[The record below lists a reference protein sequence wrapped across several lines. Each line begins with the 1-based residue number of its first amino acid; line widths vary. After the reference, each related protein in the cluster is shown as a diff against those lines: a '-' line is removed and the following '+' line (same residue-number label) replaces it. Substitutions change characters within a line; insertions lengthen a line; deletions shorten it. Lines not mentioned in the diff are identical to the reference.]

1 MSRHDSTGV
10 LWIHAARPALTPHVA
25 WALARAGLTLPDGTR
40 PAASMWH
47 ARPED
52 DTRVCAEIEWRGPAG
67 AAARLVGDLARWPDL
82 VFEITEDP
90 AADVPGAQ
98 GERHCHVPALG
109 TWSGVT
115 DAAGDIQIG
124 EQRLRAIMAAHRGDA
139 AGMASAL
146 DAELGT
152 AWDAALEPLRPGT
165 AGFEPWDAAGFG
177 QGTPMLDDANP
188 DPSAAS
194 ADITGAQ
201 GTVDDG
207 AVQSAAGEYEGTACD
222 VVELLSRRAVM

>member
-25 WALARAGLTLPDGTR
+25 WAIARAGIMLPDGTR
-40 PAASMWH
+40 PAASIWRT
-47 ARPED
+47 RPD
-52 DTRVCAEIEWRGPAG
+52 DATRVCAELDWRGPAG

-82 VFEITEDP
+82 TFEITEDP
-90 AADVPGAQ
+90 DPSIPGAQ

-124 EQRLRAIMAAHRGDA
+124 EQRLRTIMAAHRGDA
-139 AGMASAL
+139 AGMARAL

-165 AGFEPWDAAGFG
+165 AGFEAWEAPGVG
-177 QGTPMLDDANP
+177 QGSPLLDDARV
-188 DPSAAS
+188 DPSAPS
-194 ADITGAQ
+194 PDEADAHE
-201 GTVDDG
+201 D
-207 AVQSAAGEYEGTACD
+207 TACD
-222 VVELLSRRAVM
+222 VVELLTRRAVM